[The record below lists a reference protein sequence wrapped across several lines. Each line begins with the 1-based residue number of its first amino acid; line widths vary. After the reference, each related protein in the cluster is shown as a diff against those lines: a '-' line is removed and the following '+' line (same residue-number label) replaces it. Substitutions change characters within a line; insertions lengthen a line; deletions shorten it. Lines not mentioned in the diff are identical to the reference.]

1 MTLQGGHHSAIS
13 NQALGFEDKFTYL
26 GSIGNLHGG
35 TEEDITS
42 RLPAGKSSTN
52 KSNVLSRI
60 STSL

>member
-52 KSNVLSRI
+52 KNK
-60 STSL
+60 